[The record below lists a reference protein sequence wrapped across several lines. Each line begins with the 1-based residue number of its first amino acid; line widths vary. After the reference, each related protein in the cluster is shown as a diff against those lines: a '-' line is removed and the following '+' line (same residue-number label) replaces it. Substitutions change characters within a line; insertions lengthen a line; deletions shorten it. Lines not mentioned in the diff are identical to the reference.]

1 MAKKPDKW
9 MGLVLGILT
18 GLVIVAFMVHRHR

>member
-1 MAKKPDKW
+1 MAKKPNKW

-18 GLVIVAFMVHRHR
+18 GLIIVIFMVHRK